1 MMVLALKAA
10 ELEVLSRRLGQVPI
24 LLLDDVSS
32 ELDRTR
38 NARLFGF
45 LDALGAQVFL
55 TTTHREFIQIDHDRV
70 DFEVRDGRVE
80 RAD

>member
-10 ELEVLSRRLGQVPI
+10 ELEVLSERLGQVPI

-38 NARLFGF
+38 NARLFAF
-45 LDALGAQVFL
+45 LDRLGAQVFL
-55 TTTHREFIQIDHDRV
+55 STTHREFIRIDHDRV
-70 DFEVRDGRVE
+70 DYRVEDGRVE
-80 RAD
+80 RAA